1 MNYKYIIYGLNNG
14 VPVGLATNKLFD
26 SYKDAQNE
34 IDQETEY
41 GFDPRLKDLE
51 LKINKF
57 HLHKCNDC
65 GKDLLP
71 EDRTYTVHLGVV
83 NYRGITLIVDDF
95 DKIYCQECGDKL
107 QVVVP
112 KQIGSPVRMLQG
124 EVYLHCKAMPCYTP
138 NNLHGCC
145 MMGGCDKIH
154 ETIVRFGPIVG
165 IQIVTEAVRRY
176 DLGYDME
183 YLLEDVINDI
193 VGTI

>member
-1 MNYKYIIYGLNNG
+1 MNYKYIIYGLNKG

-41 GFDPRLKDLE
+41 GFDPRLNDLE

-83 NYRGITLIVDDF
+83 NYRGITLIGDDF
-95 DKIYCQECGDKL
+95 DKIYCQKCGDKL

-124 EVYLHCKAMPCYTP
+124 VVNLHCKAMPCYTP
-138 NNLHGCC
+138 IICIAKPCHVIPQIIC
-145 MMGGCDKIH
+145 MSI
-154 ETIVRFGPIVG
+154 
-165 IQIVTEAVRRY
+165 A
-176 DLGYDME
+176 
-183 YLLEDVINDI
+183 
-193 VGTI
+193 